1 MTGIFYM
8 DSYQSLSAKVYNF
21 DKPIGTSF
29 GDIEFYEACLAKLN
43 IQGPILEPAVGTGR
57 LMIPLLKKGYDL
69 FGFDLSSQMLS
80 FCQKNLKEHHENP
93 ERVYQAS
100 FTDFHYDQ
108 QFAAIVIPSGTFLLM
123 TEDHDIQTALQNF
136 YTYLMPEGQ
145 LIFDIFLQPDF
156 QVGRTQ
162 IREFP
167 LSSEEKIS
175 LTMTEAE
182 INHLTQVTTTYHR
195 YEVWK
200 NYQLAETE
208 LEVFRLKWL
217 GLQEVEL
224 LLKNAGFADIQITAN
239 YQENNAPTLATDTIT
254 VIATKR

>member
-1 MTGIFYM
+1 M

-29 GDIEFYEACLAKLN
+29 GDLEFYETCLAKLN
-43 IQGPILEPAVGTGR
+43 IQAPILEPAVGTGR

-69 FGFDLSSQMLS
+69 FGFDLSSQMLEI
-80 FCQKNLKEHHENP
+80 CQENLRAHHENP

-100 FTDFHYDQ
+100 FTNFHYDQ
-108 QFAAIVIPSGTFLLM
+108 KFAAIVIPSGTFLLM
-123 TEDHDIQTALQNF
+123 TEDQDIQTALQNF
-136 YTYLMPEGQ
+136 YTHLMPEGQ

-167 LSSEEKIS
+167 IHTDEKIS

-195 YEVWK
+195 YEVW
-200 NYQLAETE
+200 NNHQLVQTE

-217 GLQEVEL
+217 GLQEIEL
-224 LLKNAGFADIQITAN
+224 LLKNAGFNNIQITAN
-239 YQENNAPTLATDTIT
+239 YQENSAPTSASDTIN
-254 VIATKR
+254 VIATKL

>member
-1 MTGIFYM
+1 M
-8 DSYQSLSAKVYNF
+8 DSYQSLSARVYDF
-21 DKPIGTSF
+21 DKPVGTSF
-29 GDIEFYEACLAKLN
+29 GDLEFYRDCLEKLP
-43 IQGPILEPAVGTGR
+43 IKGAILEPAVGTGR
-57 LMIPLLKKGYDL
+57 LMIPLLKQGFDL
-69 FGFDLSSQMLS
+69 YGFDLSPQMLNI
-80 FCQKNLKEHHENP
+80 CKENLVKHEENP

-123 TEDHDIQTALQNF
+123 TEDHEIKTALENF
-136 YTYLMPEGQ
+136 YNHLMPQGQ
-145 LIFDIFLQPDF
+145 LIFDLFLQPDF

-167 LSSEEKIS
+167 ISDHEKIT

-200 NYQLAETE
+200 KHQLIETE

-217 GLQEVEL
+217 GLQEIEL
-224 LLKNAGFADIQITAN
+224 LLTNVGFQNVQLIAN
-239 YQENNAPTLATDTIT
+239 YQHLEMPKNAADTIT
-254 VIATKR
+254 VIATK

>member
-1 MTGIFYM
+1 M
-8 DSYQSLSAKVYNF
+8 DSYQSLSARVYDF
-21 DKPIGTSF
+21 DKPVGTSF
-29 GDIEFYEACLAKLN
+29 GDLEFYRDCLEKLP
-43 IQGPILEPAVGTGR
+43 IKGAILEPAVGTGR
-57 LMIPLLKKGYDL
+57 LMIPLLKQGFDL
-69 FGFDLSSQMLS
+69 YGFDLSPQMLNI
-80 FCQKNLKEHHENP
+80 CKENLVKHEENP

-123 TEDHDIQTALQNF
+123 IDNSDIQIALKNF
-136 YTYLMPEGQ
+136 HAHLMPEGQ

-167 LSSEEKIS
+167 VSDHEKIT

-182 INHLTQVTTTYHR
+182 INHLTQITTTYHR

-200 NYQLAETE
+200 KHQLIETE

-217 GLQEVEL
+217 GLQEIEL
-224 LLKNAGFADIQITAN
+224 LLTNAGFQNVQLIAN
-239 YQENNAPTLATDTIT
+239 YQHLEMPKNAADTIT
-254 VIATKR
+254 VIATK

>member
-1 MTGIFYM
+1 M
-8 DSYQSLSAKVYNF
+8 DSYQSLSARVYDF
-21 DKPIGTSF
+21 DKPVGTSF
-29 GDIEFYEACLAKLN
+29 GDLEFYRDCLEKLP
-43 IQGPILEPAVGTGR
+43 IKGAILEPAVGTGR
-57 LMIPLLKKGYDL
+57 LMIPLLKQGFDL
-69 FGFDLSSQMLS
+69 YGFDLSPQMLNI
-80 FCQKNLKEHHENP
+80 CKENLVKHEENP

-100 FTDFHYDQ
+100 FTDFRYDQ

-123 TEDHDIQTALQNF
+123 TDNSDIQIALKNF
-136 YTYLMPEGQ
+136 HAHLMPEGQ

-156 QVGRTQ
+156 QVGRTK

-167 LSSEEKIS
+167 VSDHEKIT

-200 NYQLAETE
+200 KHQLIETE

-217 GLQEVEL
+217 GLQEIEL
-224 LLKNAGFADIQITAN
+224 LLTNVGFQNVQLIAN
-239 YQENNAPTLATDTIT
+239 YQHLEMPKNATDTIT
-254 VIATKR
+254 VIATK

>member
-1 MTGIFYM
+1 M
-8 DSYQSLSAKVYNF
+8 DSYQSLSARVYDF
-21 DKPIGTSF
+21 DKPVGTSF
-29 GDIEFYEACLAKLN
+29 GDLEFYRDCLEKLP
-43 IQGPILEPAVGTGR
+43 IKGAILEPAVGTGR
-57 LMIPLLKKGYDL
+57 LMIPLLKQGFDL
-69 FGFDLSSQMLS
+69 YGFDLSPQMLNI
-80 FCQKNLKEHHENP
+80 CKENLVKHEENP

-123 TEDHDIQTALQNF
+123 IDNSDIQIALKNF
-136 YTYLMPEGQ
+136 HAHLMPEGQ

-167 LSSEEKIS
+167 ISDHEKIT
-175 LTMTEAE
+175 LTMTETE

-200 NYQLAETE
+200 KHQLIETE

-217 GLQEVEL
+217 GLQEIEL
-224 LLKNAGFADIQITAN
+224 LLTNAGFQNIQLIAN
-239 YQENNAPTLATDTIT
+239 YQHLEMPKNATDTIT
-254 VIATKR
+254 VIATK

>member
-1 MTGIFYM
+1 M
-8 DSYQSLSAKVYNF
+8 DSYQSLSARVYDF
-21 DKPIGTSF
+21 DKPVGTSF
-29 GDIEFYEACLAKLN
+29 GDLEFYRDCLEKLP
-43 IQGPILEPAVGTGR
+43 IKGAILEPAVGTGR
-57 LMIPLLKKGYDL
+57 LMIPLLKQGFDL
-69 FGFDLSSQMLS
+69 YGFDLSPQMLNI
-80 FCQKNLKEHHENP
+80 CKENLVKHEENP

-123 TEDHDIQTALQNF
+123 TDNSAIQIALKNF
-136 YTYLMPEGQ
+136 HAHLMPEGQ

-167 LSSEEKIS
+167 MSDHEKIT

-200 NYQLAETE
+200 KHQLIETE

-217 GLQEVEL
+217 GLQEIEL
-224 LLKNAGFADIQITAN
+224 LLTNAGFQNVQLIAN
-239 YQENNAPTLATDTIT
+239 YQHLEMPKNAADTIT
-254 VIATKR
+254 VIATK